1 MNTKLKKVQKAYDN
15 FVLPFQGDITDK
27 DLELSLKRAKKLYQA
42 TIELYEDKVACLE
55 AKKYLIKNCKHLNTY
70 PYLDV
75 ICYRY
80 CITDGLCGLYHGLQ
94 LKFKKDSHFDVKIS
108 YFVSPGCY
116 YKGDQGPQNKN
127 TRKKIIRSL
136 ELRVELIDKLLKLL
150 K

>member
-27 DLELSLKRAKKLYQA
+27 DLELSLKRAKKLYQV

-55 AKKYLIKNCKHLNTY
+55 AKR
-70 PYLDV
+70 YLDKHTTKQGSLDIV
-75 ICYRY
+75 CTYYKIEF
-80 CITDGLCGLYHGLQ
+80 GLCFTYQRLVRFKLYGKLND
-94 LKFKKDSHFDVKIS
+94 LM
-108 YFVSPGCY
+108 YNLVSPGCY
-116 YKGDQGPQNKN
+116 YKGDKGPFRKPA
-127 TRKKIIRSL
+127 RKKIIHSL

>member
-42 TIELYEDKVACLE
+42 TIELYEDKAACLE
-55 AKKYLIKNCKHLNTY
+55 AKKYLIKNTEPNY
-70 PYLDV
+70 AYLDV
-75 ICYRY
+75 ICYVY
-80 CITDGLCGLYHGLQ
+80 DIADGLCGLYHSLHRKSKMASYFSVR
-94 LKFKKDSHFDVKIS
+94 LS
-108 YFVSPGCY
+108 YFVTPGNY
-116 YKGDQGPQNKN
+116 YKSDEGPQNKN

>member
-55 AKKYLIKNCKHLNTY
+55 AKKYTIKNLNVVY
-70 PYLDV
+70 PYLDAV
-75 ICYRY
+75 CYRY
-80 CITDGLCGLYHGLQ
+80 CISDGLCGLYYGMHRESRMYSYFS
-94 LKFKKDSHFDVKIS
+94 LKLS
-108 YFVSPGCY
+108 YFVSPGCF
-116 YKGDQGPQNKN
+116 YKCDEGPQNKN
-127 TRKKIIRSL
+127 TRKKIIHSL

>member
-55 AKKYLIKNCKHLNTY
+55 AKKYLIKNTEPNY
-70 PYLDV
+70 AFLDV
-75 ICYRY
+75 ICYVY
-80 CITDGLCGLYHGLQ
+80 DIHDGLCGLYYALHRE
-94 LKFKKDSHFDVKIS
+94 SHMYPYFGVKLS
-108 YFVSPGCY
+108 YFVGPGNY
-116 YKGDQGPQNKN
+116 YKCDEGPKNKN

-136 ELRVELIDKLLKLL
+136 ELRVELIDKLLNSL